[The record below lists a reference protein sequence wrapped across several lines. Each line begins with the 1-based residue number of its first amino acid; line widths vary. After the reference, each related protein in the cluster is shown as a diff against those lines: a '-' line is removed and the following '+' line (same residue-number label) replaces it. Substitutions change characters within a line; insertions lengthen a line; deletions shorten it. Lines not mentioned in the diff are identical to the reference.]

1 MRRGEIWMA
10 DLGEPVGHEQGLR
23 RPVLIL
29 NDQAWL
35 DSAPPVI
42 TILPFTRT
50 RRGRPTHVEVEPGRS
65 GLKETSYAKCEDV
78 RSISPLRL
86 SRRFGYV
93 DPPVLASVE
102 RTLRRLLALQTRP
115 ERSRPATTG

>member
-1 MRRGEIWMA
+1 MRRGEIWLA

-29 NDQAWL
+29 SAQLWL
-35 DSAPPVI
+35 DSGPPVVI
-42 TILPFTRT
+42 VVPFTRT
-50 RRGRPTHVEVEPGRS
+50 RSGRPSHVEVEAGPS

-86 SRRFGYV
+86 THRFGHADTV
-93 DPPVLASVE
+93 ALTSVE
-102 RTLRRLLALQTRP
+102 RTLRRLLDL
-115 ERSRPATTG
+115 